1 MRPLLLELTCL
12 KRSIYGTRTRRSNRS
27 VPMCNCAGWA
37 CHGHALN
44 GRVGDDAEAGRGV
57 CVATE
62 SDKKRARKT
71 RCRWTLSR
79 SDGWPLQGL
88 IVKCAASLF
97 HAVTT
102 PFHVFFRNYIFTKLR
117 SQGDDV
123 NHHSIYVDDSACTDV
138 GHVQRVAMQCAT
150 RYETILQSWHSLYRA
165 GIDQLR

>member
-1 MRPLLLELTCL
+1 MPMRPLLLELTCL

-88 IVKCAASLF
+88 IVRSLGWSRVRHHPCACIDVSDKWVVQQSALF
-97 HAVTT
+97 KIRRVPQAVSNDPWHHMIGLCRESTCQDQGAA
-102 PFHVFFRNYIFTKLR
+102 PHELFTF
-117 SQGDDV
+117 
-123 NHHSIYVDDSACTDV
+123 TF
-138 GHVQRVAMQCAT
+138 T
-150 RYETILQSWHSLYRA
+150 FT
-165 GIDQLR
+165 